1 MACTQLDIGF
11 ATSGEFNPADSA
23 NTPAISRISEIGLPA
38 NSMIQRDVLLP
49 MLSHLSRAND
59 HRWLTWVGIHHLKK
73 SQCEQVG
80 LDWHRLL
87 QVMTRPGSM
96 DALNVARKA
105 AATGTSHAVVLLTEQ
120 RLSNQQMN
128 ELEASA
134 AQGDSQIL
142 VVYLR

>member
-1 MACTQLDIGF
+1 MACMQLDINF
-11 ATSGEFNPADSA
+11 AHAATLSA
-23 NTPAISRISEIGLPA
+23 KALGSETPISRISEIGLPA

-59 HRWLTWVGIHHLKK
+59 HRWLTWVGTHHLKK

-87 QVMTRPGSM
+87 QVMTRPNSL

-120 RLSNQQMN
+120 RLSNEQMN
-128 ELEASA
+128 QLEISA
-134 AQGDSQIL
+134 NQGNSQIL

>member
-11 ATSGEFNPADSA
+11 VTDREVEPANSV

-38 NSMIQRDVLLP
+38 NSMIQRELLLP
-49 MLSHLSRAND
+49 MLSHLSRASD

-73 SQCEQVG
+73 NQCEQAG

-96 DALNVARKA
+96 DAWHVARKA

-120 RLSNQQMN
+120 RLTNQQID
-128 ELEASA
+128 ELETSA
-134 AQGDSQIL
+134 AQGNSQIL

>member
-1 MACTQLDIGF
+1 MANTQLDIGF
-11 ATSGEFNPADSA
+11 ASNSEFNTADST
-23 NTPAISRISEIGLPA
+23 NTPVISRISEIGLPA

-128 ELEASA
+128 ELETSA